1 MYYLVIRHVYG
12 SHHFN
17 TIVPSLLQHWKRLNS
32 GLELSSEA
40 FITLSKRFKE
50 HTKGWLKAD
59 KAAQQTRHRN
69 PEVMDIYDTIK
80 EKGMRNILFRSNIH
94 L

>member
-1 MYYLVIRHVYG
+1 MYYLVVGHVYG

-17 TIVPSLLQHWKRLNS
+17 TIVPSLLQRWKRLNL
-32 GLELSSEA
+32 GLELSSKA
-40 FITLSKRFKE
+40 LITLSKCFKE

-59 KAAQQTRHRN
+59 KAAQQTRHRK

-80 EKGMRNILFRSNIH
+80 EKGMGNIFLRSNLH